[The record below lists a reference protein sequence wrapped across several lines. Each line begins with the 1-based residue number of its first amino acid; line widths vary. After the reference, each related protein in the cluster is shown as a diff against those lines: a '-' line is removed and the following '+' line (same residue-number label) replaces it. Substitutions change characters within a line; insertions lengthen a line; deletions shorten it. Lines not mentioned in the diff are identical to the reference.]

1 MYHSVMNYALSGGSV
16 EAQQEEHL
24 TEMILPEC
32 PREMQALLGL
42 LNDGWGA
49 TGTGENIRPMV
60 DEI

>member
-1 MYHSVMNYALSGGSV
+1 MLVILWRAFLSAATNPMYHSVMNYALSGGSV

-42 LNDGWGA
+42 LNDG
-49 TGTGENIRPMV
+49 
-60 DEI
+60 